1 MVQSLLKLTPNEVQ
15 SLPIDR
21 LGILVLKHLV
31 DTKEWNSCNFL
42 DSGGDLRLPDP
53 TLTESRKIQ

>member
-31 DTKEWNSCNFL
+31 GANEWSSYNFL
-42 DSGGDLRLPDP
+42 NYGD
-53 TLTESRKIQ
+53 RKSVV